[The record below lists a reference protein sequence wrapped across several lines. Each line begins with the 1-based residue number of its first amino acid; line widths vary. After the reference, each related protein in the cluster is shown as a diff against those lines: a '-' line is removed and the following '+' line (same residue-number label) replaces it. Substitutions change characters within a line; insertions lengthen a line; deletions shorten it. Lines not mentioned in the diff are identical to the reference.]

1 MDVAWIT
8 WILDNVPTRLLDALE
23 IVSIA
28 YLLWLVKSENK
39 KMLLMINEL
48 KTNSD
53 NDYAPSSVKGDVQVM
68 RTEMAH
74 MRDKMDTGFSAI
86 STQIANLSN
95 TVIAAVSQK

>member
-8 WILDNVPTRLLDALE
+8 WLLDNVPTRLLDALE
-23 IVSIA
+23 IACIG
-28 YLLWLVKSENK
+28 YILWLVKSENK
-39 KMLLMINEL
+39 KMLLLIGKL
-48 KTNSD
+48 KTDSD

-74 MRDKMDTGFSAI
+74 MRDKMDTGFTAI

>member
-8 WILDNVPTRLLDALE
+8 WLLDNVPTRLLDALE
-23 IVSIA
+23 IVAIV
-28 YLLWLVKSENK
+28 YVLWVVKSENK
-39 KMLLMINEL
+39 KMLLMISKL
-48 KTNSD
+48 KTDSD